1 MINIIEVSPKTRIND
16 QFVSDDSMNA
26 SPPENIVT
34 RHPLITGVPNES
46 LTRYQADFYKYIAVD
61 IVVETV
67 LNYPYPYIS
76 EKTLR
81 PLACKRMLI
90 VLGAPGTLKLL
101 KSKGFVTFDD
111 FINESYDD
119 IQNTIDRFN
128 AVEKE
133 IKKICDTP
141 LGDIKDYMKNNSEKF
156 EHNFS
161 VLVNLQNNELKQIA
175 ETLDIK

>member
-1 MINIIEVSPKTRIND
+1 MINLIEVLPKTTIND
-16 QFVSDDSMNA
+16 QFVSDNSIDA
-26 SPPENIVT
+26 SSPGNVDI
-34 RHPLITGVPNES
+34 RHPLITGFNS
-46 LTRYQADFYKYIAVD
+46 HTRYQADFYKYVAVD

-67 LNYPYPYIS
+67 INYPYPYIS

-90 VLGAPGTLKLL
+90 ILGAPGTLKLL

-119 IQNTIDRFN
+119 IQDPPARFK

-141 LGDIKDYMKNNSEKF
+141 LEDIKDYMKNNSEKF

-161 VLVNLQNNELKQIA
+161 VLVNLQNTELKQIA
-175 ETLDIK
+175 EKLDIK